1 MAGFS
6 LNFAQQF
13 TNLKNIFMK
22 KTNISQMIALTMLLI
37 SCVIPSHAAQ
47 ETVEVDGI
55 YYTLISIT
63 ATPAP
68 KPGGYSG
75 DIVVPGE
82 IYVNGKTYKVS
93 FGGDAFSNCP
103 ELKSFTANHSI
114 TGSRPRYIFELS
126 FQGCSSLEKVVMPEC
141 TSSISSYSIPESAFE
156 GCEKLSQIEN
166 FPNPTS
172 SFSAGNRVFW
182 GCKSLNPL
190 EFLKNFSIIDYS
202 KPTGVFA
209 YCNISSVSNPDL
221 ITIPDYTFYNCPITY
236 LSINQETTTSIGSY
250 AFYTPT
256 YPVSNFTPYEGLET
270 LGDAAFYGS
279 FETLTI
285 PSTLKELG
293 NGGMLHPDILKSVT
307 IADGNTY
314 FSIKD
319 NVLYNTDD
327 TGSKTLIAIIAGN
340 DYTGES
346 VFKDTENVTEI
357 ASSAFYNMPITGY
370 DFPALK
376 QVGNNAFS
384 GTSLE
389 QVTLKQGITYGEY
402 AFSDCKSLKDVTIEN
417 GVTYLPNGIFKGC
430 NFTAIKLSSMIK
442 EVEASAL
449 PNSVISVDCL
459 SPIPPKVNNY
469 TADNNC
475 INMSNVTLT
484 CPQGSVEAY
493 KNHEV
498 WGKCKEII
506 GNPEWD
512 GLSEITA
519 IPDGLWY
526 AQKGGNICYVRNG
539 NVIDTE
545 ILAGAHPFQMQIY
558 NGALYV
564 ADAGKRHYYST
575 KGTEYGS
582 GDGQLYKLEKFGET
596 YAKTGMLTSETTGCD
611 FGDPYT
617 CFIDQSTGDIYASDR
632 YMGVYRFNANEQNWY
647 NTQYN
652 TYDFYNDNSKYF
664 VRHQWL
670 DYYGAGIAYGAI
682 IRGFQR
688 DSKGV
693 NWLLCDF
700 NGQGIYRFKDSDIH
714 SDGNIDTANR
724 PYGIVASGVQT
735 SAMYLDE
742 ANGYLY
748 LFSRATSNHGLYR
761 IPLST
766 IDDNTNT
773 DRELIDASMAAPEN
787 ATSDEGVY
795 VRQITG
801 DGKNIYWSF
810 ISADDPAESG
820 IKMIPATG
828 TPTVSY
834 VLKGVEAYGL
844 AVSNFDTSGI
854 EAINADNDQPRF
866 VNIIGNKAVAI
877 DDVTVV
883 VYNISGIT
891 ETTIKLVAGE
901 SITLDNLTAGVHI
914 IKATNANG
922 ATQTAKIIL

>member
-1 MAGFS
+1 
-6 LNFAQQF
+6 
-13 TNLKNIFMK
+13 MK
-22 KTNISQMIALTMLLI
+22 KTNISRLTALLMLLI
-37 SCVIPSHAAQ
+37 SCVIPSHAQ

-55 YYTLISIT
+55 YYTLSSAS

-75 DIVVPGE
+75 DIVVPGT
-82 IYVNGKTYKVS
+82 IYVNDKTYKVA
-93 FGGDAFSNCP
+93 FTGDAFSNCP
-103 ELKSFTANHSI
+103 ELKSFTANTII
-114 TGSRPRYIFELS
+114 TNSRSYRFNLS

-141 TSSISSYSIPESAFE
+141 TASYITTYSIPESAFE

-190 EFLKNFSIIDYS
+190 EFLKDFFIIDYS

-270 LGDAAFYGS
+270 LGECAFYGS
-279 FETLTI
+279 FESLTI

-293 NGGMLHPDILKSVT
+293 NGGMLRPDILKSVT

-314 FSIKD
+314 FSVKD
-319 NVLYNTDD
+319 NVLYYTDD

-340 DYTGES
+340 GYTGES
-346 VFKDTENVTEI
+346 VFKDTENVTKI

-370 DFPALK
+370 DFPTLK

-402 AFSDCKSLKDVTIEN
+402 AFSECKSLKDVTIEN
-417 GVTYLPNGIFKGC
+417 GVIYLPNGIFSDC
-430 NFTAIKLSSMIK
+430 NFTAIKLPSTIK
-442 EVEASAL
+442 VLEASAL

-459 SPIPPKVNNY
+459 SPIPPTVNND
-469 TADNNC
+469 TNDNSR

-512 GLSEITA
+512 GISGITA

-526 AQKGGNICYVRNG
+526 AQKEGNIFHIQNNG
-539 NVIDTE
+539 TVTDTKVS
-545 ILAGAHPFQMQIY
+545 AGAHPFQMQIY

-564 ADAGKRHYYST
+564 ADAGKSHYYNSN
-575 KGTEYGS
+575 GLYSGS
-582 GDGQLYKLEKFGET
+582 GDGQLYKLEKFGDT
-596 YAKTGMLTSETTGCD
+596 YAKTGMLTSGTTGHD
-611 FGDPYT
+611 YGDPYT

-632 YMGVYRFNANEQNWY
+632 CMGVYRFNANEQNWY
-647 NTQYN
+647 NTKYN

-714 SDGNIDTANR
+714 SDGNINTANI
-724 PYGIVASGVQT
+724 PYGIVVPGVQA
-735 SAMYLDE
+735 SVMYIDE

-748 LFSRATSNHGLYR
+748 LFSRSTSNHGLYR
-761 IPLST
+761 IPLS
-766 IDDNTNT
+766 IIEDKTNISWYDST
-773 DRELIDASMAAPEN
+773 FQSNIELIDASAVAAEN
-787 ATSDEGVY
+787 STSDEGVY

-854 EAINADNDQPRF
+854 EAINADNDQPHF
-866 VNIIGNKAVAI
+866 VNIIGNKVVAI
-877 DDVTVV
+877 EDITVV